1 MRNAR
6 AIALRPHVARRAL
19 HDYPNDAGQGTE
31 PLTINPS
38 GAIAGFVVDS
48 SNVNHGFVRAHDG
61 TVTTFDP
68 AGSLATVPFSIN
80 PSGAIAGFYIDSN
93 AVSHG
98 FVREPAGTIRIFD
111 APSAGAGAR
120 QCTVCIGNNPAGMLS
135 GYYADASNVVHGFVA
150 TGKP

>member
-1 MRNAR
+1 VHQVFLRAPDGTITALDVPGAVEGALNATFYG
-6 AIALRPHVARRAL
+6 LSP
-19 HDYPNDAGQGTE
+19 T
-31 PLTINPS
+31 

-61 TVTTFDP
+61 TVPTFDP
-68 AGSLATVPFSIN
+68 AGSLATLPFSIN
-80 PSGAIAGFYIDSN
+80 PSGAIAGFYTDSN

-98 FVREPAGTIRIFD
+98 FVREPTGTIRTFD